1 MLSYLFFWTRIYLLN
16 FGSMWQLPAAAFVTL
31 LALRLLLGGKQPCKG
46 LLFIMPALYV
56 VLGFVNAWLA
66 TADQPSMLGLMPI
79 LAHLEVGLIFG
90 WLGLLLGTAI
100 GTLFSRGTAA
110 ERTA

>member
-16 FGSMWQLPAAAFVTL
+16 FDTMWALPALAFVLL

-56 VLGFVNAWLA
+56 VLGFVNAWALRRRQYR
-66 TADQPSMLGLMPI
+66 ADRPD
-79 LAHLEVGLIFG
+79 
-90 WLGLLLGTAI
+90 
-100 GTLFSRGTAA
+100 
-110 ERTA
+110 ERAG